1 MILVQ
6 LTNGFG
12 NNLFQYIA
20 AKLLSEYHQQELTVI
35 PPTEDYYAIE
45 DLKNVG
51 VNIKK
56 TNQIAGEFVLVDESN
71 YKTAFNEDLKHYDFL
86 VQGYFEDYTFF
97 NEKLD
102 LIKSWFP
109 KIQKREDNDLVI
121 HFRGGDRLFYKNE
134 FDYKPKIE
142 SYLKTIEKF
151 DFSNLHIVTDMV
163 EWKHLTKE
171 KLQRMNFHVDVPHAD
186 RVSLQKSI
194 DYFNSFVDGL
204 DKFSPIVE
212 KRSISEDFNFI
223 RSFNNILFEHGT
235 LGWWASV
242 LSDAQKIGVYG
253 PWRPWK
259 GVSNKNLSNINI
271 EGWFKWK

>member
-1 MILVQ
+1 
-6 LTNGFG
+6 
-12 NNLFQYIA
+12 
-20 AKLLSEYHQQELTVI
+20 
-35 PPTEDYYAIE
+35 
-45 DLKNVG
+45 
-51 VNIKK
+51 
-56 TNQIAGEFVLVDESN
+56 
-71 YKTAFNEDLKHYDFL
+71 
-86 VQGYFEDYTFF
+86 
-97 NEKLD
+97 
-102 LIKSWFP
+102 
-109 KIQKREDNDLVI
+109 
-121 HFRGGDRLFYKNE
+121 
-134 FDYKPKIE
+134 
-142 SYLKTIEKF
+142 
-151 DFSNLHIVTDMV
+151 
-163 EWKHLTKE
+163 
-171 KLQRMNFHVDVPHAD
+171 MNFHVDVPHAD